1 MTIFFGYYS
10 RHFYYICQ
18 QVGAGMIASMTGFGK
33 GVAEGEVGRV
43 IVEMRSVNGRYGDVM
58 VRMPRSLS
66 ELESRIKE
74 RVLSVFTRGRLDVSI
89 TLQGTASEQ
98 GLPVLKPEV
107 LSAYLKGI
115 EEIRADISGDIDL
128 MQIAQLPQIFAFE
141 IPELDSEALW
151 KVVSVALSQ
160 AIDACRAMCLAE
172 GEKLARD
179 LHTRILVLNK
189 FLQRVEELA
198 PERVETVRTRL
209 EEKLAQLLTPEQID
223 ESRLLMEI
231 ALLADRSD
239 ITEECVRF
247 HSHNAQF
254 LGMLDRSEA
263 VGRRLNFLLQ
273 EMLREANTMG
283 SKAGD
288 ATIAHVVVDIK
299 EEIEK
304 LKEQVQNIE

>member
-1 MTIFFGYYS
+1 
-10 RHFYYICQ
+10 
-18 QVGAGMIASMTGFGK
+18 MIASMTGFGK

-43 IVEMRSVNGRYGDVM
+43 IVEIRSVNGRYGDVM

-66 ELESRIKE
+66 ELEPRIKE
-74 RVLSVFTRGRLDVSI
+74 RVLSVFTRGRLDVNI
-89 TLQGTASEQ
+89 TLQGATSEQ

-107 LSAYLKGI
+107 LAAYLSGI

-141 IPELDSEALW
+141 VPELDSEALW

-172 GEKLARD
+172 GEELARD
-179 LHTRILVLNK
+179 LRTRISVIDE
-189 FLQRVEELA
+189 FLQRVEALA

>member
-1 MTIFFGYYS
+1 
-10 RHFYYICQ
+10 
-18 QVGAGMIASMTGFGK
+18 MIASMTGFGK

-43 IVEMRSVNGRYGDVM
+43 IVEIRSVNGRFGDVM
-58 VRMPRSLS
+58 VRMPRSLA
-66 ELESRIKE
+66 ELEPRIKE
-74 RVLSVFTRGRLDVSI
+74 RVLSVFTRGRLDVNI
-89 TLQGTASEQ
+89 TLQGATSEQ

-107 LSAYLKGI
+107 LAAYLKGI

-141 IPELDSEALW
+141 VPELDSEALW
-151 KVVSVALSQ
+151 KVVSAALSQ

-179 LHTRILVLNK
+179 LRTRISVLDE
-189 FLQRVEELA
+189 FLQRVEALA

-283 SKAGD
+283 SKAGE

-304 LKEQVQNIE
+304 LREQVQNIE

>member
-1 MTIFFGYYS
+1 
-10 RHFYYICQ
+10 
-18 QVGAGMIASMTGFGK
+18 MIASMTGFGK

-89 TLQGTASEQ
+89 TLQDAASEQ

-107 LSAYLKGI
+107 LAAYLKGI
-115 EEIRADISGDIDL
+115 EEIRADISGDISL
-128 MQIAQLPQIFAFE
+128 MQIAQLPQLFTFE
-141 IPELDSEALW
+141 VPELDSEALW
-151 KVVSVALSQ
+151 KVVSVALCQ

-179 LHTRILVLNK
+179 LRTRISVLDE
-189 FLQRVEELA
+189 FLQRVEALA

-209 EEKLAQLLTPEQID
+209 EKKLAQLLIPEQID

>member
-1 MTIFFGYYS
+1 
-10 RHFYYICQ
+10 
-18 QVGAGMIASMTGFGK
+18 MIASMTGFGK

-66 ELESRIKE
+66 ELEPRIKE

-89 TLQGTASEQ
+89 TLQDAASEQ

-107 LSAYLKGI
+107 LAAYLKGI

-141 IPELDSEALW
+141 VPELDSEALW
-151 KVVSVALSQ
+151 KVISVALCQ

-179 LHTRILVLNK
+179 LRTRISLLDE
-189 FLQRVEELA
+189 FLQRVEALA

>member
-1 MTIFFGYYS
+1 
-10 RHFYYICQ
+10 
-18 QVGAGMIASMTGFGK
+18 MIASMTGFGK

-66 ELESRIKE
+66 ELEPRIKE
-74 RVLSVFTRGRLDVSI
+74 RVLSVFTRGRIDVNI
-89 TLQGTASEQ
+89 TLQGATSEQ

-107 LSAYLKGI
+107 LAAYLKGI

-128 MQIAQLPQIFAFE
+128 MEIAQLPQIFAFE
-141 IPELDSEALW
+141 VPELDSEALW
-151 KVVSVALSQ
+151 KEVSAALSQ

-179 LHTRILVLNK
+179 LRTRISVLDE
-189 FLQRVEELA
+189 FLQRVETLA

-254 LGMLDRSEA
+254 LGMLDRREA

>member
-1 MTIFFGYYS
+1 
-10 RHFYYICQ
+10 YICQ

-89 TLQGTASEQ
+89 TLQDAASEQ

-107 LSAYLKGI
+107 LAAYLKGI
-115 EEIRADISGDIDL
+115 EEIRADISGEIDL
-128 MQIAQLPQIFAFE
+128 MQIAQLPQLFTFE
-141 IPELDSEALW
+141 VPELDSEALW
-151 KVVSVALSQ
+151 KVVSVALCQ
-160 AIDACRAMCLAE
+160 ALDACRAMCLAE

-179 LHTRILVLNK
+179 LRTRISVLDE
-189 FLQRVEELA
+189 FLQRVEALA

>member
-1 MTIFFGYYS
+1 
-10 RHFYYICQ
+10 
-18 QVGAGMIASMTGFGK
+18 MIASMTGFGK
-33 GVAEGEVGRV
+33 GVAEGDVGRV
-43 IVEMRSVNGRYGDVM
+43 IVEIRSVNGRYGDVM

-66 ELESRIKE
+66 ELEPRIKE

-115 EEIRADISGDIDL
+115 EEIRSDISGDIDL
-128 MQIAQLPQIFAFE
+128 MQIAQLPQLFAFE
-141 IPELDSEALW
+141 IPELDSDALW
-151 KVVSVALSQ
+151 KVVSAALSQ

-172 GEKLARD
+172 GEKLACD
-179 LHTRILVLNK
+179 LRKRISLLDE
-189 FLQRVEELA
+189 FLQRVETLA
-198 PERVETVRTRL
+198 PERVETVRMRL

-254 LGMLDRSEA
+254 LDMLNRKEA

-273 EMLREANTMG
+273 EMLREANTLG

-288 ATIAHVVVDIK
+288 ATISHVVVDIK

-304 LKEQVQNIE
+304 LKEQIQNIE

>member
-1 MTIFFGYYS
+1 
-10 RHFYYICQ
+10 
-18 QVGAGMIASMTGFGK
+18 MIASMTGFGK

-43 IVEMRSVNGRYGDVM
+43 IVEIRSVNGRYGDVM

-66 ELESRIKE
+66 ELEPRIKE

-89 TLQGTASEQ
+89 TLQDAASEQ

-107 LSAYLKGI
+107 LAAYLKGI
-115 EEIRADISGDIDL
+115 EEIRSDISGDINL

-141 IPELDSEALW
+141 VPELDSEALW
-151 KVVSVALSQ
+151 KIVSAALSQ

-172 GEKLARD
+172 GEKLACD
-179 LHTRILVLNK
+179 LRMRISVLDE
-189 FLQRVEELA
+189 FLQRVEALA

-273 EMLREANTMG
+273 EMLREANTIG

-288 ATIAHVVVDIK
+288 AAIAHVVVDIK

>member
-1 MTIFFGYYS
+1 
-10 RHFYYICQ
+10 
-18 QVGAGMIASMTGFGK
+18 MIASMTGFGK

-89 TLQGTASEQ
+89 TLQNAASEQ

-107 LSAYLKGI
+107 LAAYLKGI

-128 MQIAQLPQIFAFE
+128 MQIAQLPQLFTFE
-141 IPELDSEALW
+141 VPELDSEALW
-151 KVVSVALSQ
+151 KVVSVALYQ

-172 GEKLARD
+172 GEKLASD
-179 LHTRILVLNK
+179 LRTRISVLDE
-189 FLQRVEELA
+189 FLQRVEALA